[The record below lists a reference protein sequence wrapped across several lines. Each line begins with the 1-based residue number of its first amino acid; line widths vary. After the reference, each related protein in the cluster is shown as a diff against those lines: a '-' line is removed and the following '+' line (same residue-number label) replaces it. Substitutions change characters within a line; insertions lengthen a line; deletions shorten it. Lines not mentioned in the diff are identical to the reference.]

1 MSLSVKTIS
10 AFALFSL
17 MLSCQEKT
25 ASSEQLIASEQLI
38 NKINAS
44 ASHGLYFNY
53 ILCFSLHR
61 IYV

>member
-53 ILCFSLHR
+53 IH
-61 IYV
+61 YQ